1 MQRVFIAVLFCVM
14 SCSINDAAD
23 ATKGNAQTAATCKS
37 RKDLAGE
44 CYKVRGRL
52 RAYSSNPTCRIWPV
66 GTTHLLGVEG
76 PDALPSN
83 IACGE
88 GFEVYADFLVC
99 PLTAP
104 RQSSLQM
111 VCVASASNLR
121 ASEVKRDSGR

>member
-1 MQRVFIAVLFCVM
+1 MRRVFIAVLFCVM
-14 SCSINDAAD
+14 SCSINDADGA
-23 ATKGNAQTAATCKS
+23 KGNAQRAEACKS

-52 RAYSSNPTCRIWPV
+52 RAYTSNPACRIWPV
-66 GTTHLLGVEG
+66 GTTHLLGVED

-88 GFEVYADFLVC
+88 GFEVYADFLIC
-99 PLTAP
+99 PLTVP
-104 RQSSLQM
+104 RQSGLQM